1 MTKADREKM
10 LNSNNFVHMEIIVP
24 YIDNITKVKPYS
36 IYERKGVSDFML
48 YNMVKFLEYG
58 IELIKKDM
66 VTPYEVIDSQMKSK
80 VIKDNII
87 EFPRK
92 EEKND

>member
-1 MTKADREKM
+1 M

-24 YIDNITKVKPYS
+24 YIEDYKKVKPYS
-36 IYERKGVSDFML
+36 FFEWKGANDLML
-48 YNMVKFLEYG
+48 YNMIKFLEYG
-58 IELIKKDM
+58 IDLVKKGM
-66 VTPYEVIDSQMKSK
+66 VTPYEAIDEQIKSK

-92 EEKND
+92 EEK